1 MLEESPS
8 VLLLPETRLAIQ
20 RQAAMLAK
28 AVKYRYSASQGL
40 QWERERVQKPMDAG
54 DVHSE

>member
-1 MLEESPS
+1 VLEESPS

-28 AVKYRYSASQGL
+28 AVKYR
-40 QWERERVQKPMDAG
+40 
-54 DVHSE
+54 